1 MTRRQLVLVG
11 GGHAHLEVL
20 RAAVRRPFN
29 AEVVLVSPAPVQLYS
44 GRMPAQLRGRVAAG
58 ELSIELGPL
67 CQSAGV
73 RFVEASAMRVEA
85 DARAGVVMT
94 TAGEFTADVISL
106 DVGASVAG
114 LDTPG
119 VAEHA
124 FSTRPAGLWSALVAR
139 VDALIAGG
147 DRQTVSCCVVG
158 AGVGG
163 IELAFALHARITAAK
178 LVANV
183 TLVDAAPRA
192 LGGWDDNAYEHVLR
206 LLAERD
212 IAVHSGAEVVRVSA
226 DHVDLRDGRRLPA
239 DVTVWTTGAA
249 PYGWLR
255 QSSFAHD
262 DEGWFRVDA
271 TLRAANGHAVW
282 GAGDCIALDGVSWLP
297 RSGVSAVRAAPVLA
311 HNLRVAVDS
320 RGQLKEFR
328 PSRRSLALVD
338 TGDGRALAHWGRF
351 TAGGRW
357 AWWLK
362 HAIDGRYV
370 RRYQR
375 LYKCAVVALSR

>member
-1 MTRRQLVLVG
+1 MTRRRLVLVG

-20 RAAVRRPFN
+20 RAAARRPFA
-29 AEVVLVSPAPVQLYS
+29 AEVVLVSPAPVQIYS
-44 GRMPAQLRGRVAAG
+44 GRMPAHLRGRIAAS
-58 ELSIELGPL
+58 ELSIELAPL
-67 CQSAGV
+67 CRAGAV

-94 TAGEFTADVISL
+94 TAGEFAADVISL

-124 FSTRPAGLWSALVAR
+124 FSTRPAGLWSALVSR
-139 VDALIAGG
+139 VEALVASG
-147 DRQTVSCCVVG
+147 DRQAISCCVVG
-158 AGVGG
+158 AGIGG

-183 TLVDAAPRA
+183 ALVDAAPRV
-192 LGGWDDNAYEHVLR
+192 LGGWDDDACEHVLR

-212 IAVHSGAEVVRVSA
+212 IALHSGAEVVRVSA
-226 DHVDLRDGRRLPA
+226 DDVELSDGRRLRA

-249 PYGWLR
+249 PHEWLR
-255 QSSFAHD
+255 ESPLALD

-271 TLRAANGHAVW
+271 SLHASDGRAIW
-282 GAGDCIALDGVSWLP
+282 GAGDCIALNGTAWLP
-297 RSGVSAVRAAPVLA
+297 RSGVYAVRAAPVLA
-311 HNLRVAVDS
+311 HNLRVAVE
-320 RGQLKEFR
+320 GTEQLKVFR

-375 LYKCAVVALSR
+375 LYERAVITQST